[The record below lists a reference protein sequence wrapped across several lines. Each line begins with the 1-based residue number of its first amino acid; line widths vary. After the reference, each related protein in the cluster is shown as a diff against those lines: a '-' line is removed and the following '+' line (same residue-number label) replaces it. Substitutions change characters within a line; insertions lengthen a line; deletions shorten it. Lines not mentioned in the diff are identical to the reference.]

1 MNFTKKLTL
10 RGGNIF
16 FSKEWGW
23 GTNLISWVTADAAGG
38 IEDISTFI
46 LTEVSVLWPDYLR
59 TVSQP
64 ALPSSVPVSLLA
76 VTLQL

>member
-16 FSKEWGW
+16 FSKGW
-23 GTNLISWVTADAAGG
+23 GTNLISWVTAYAAGG

-46 LTEVSVLWPDYLR
+46 LTEVSVLRPDYLR

>member
-16 FSKEWGW
+16 FFKGW